1 MNLDL
6 NNLEKNFKENP
17 EPKDYCSGYISYLH
31 ELLDNIQLK
40 EVEKIIDIFLD
51 AKENGKK
58 IFFIGNGG
66 SASTSSHFTEDLAMG
81 TYVEG
86 KKSFK
91 AFSLTDNTAYITAL
105 GNDEGY
111 QKSFLGQLR
120 TLFDPG
126 DIVLGISASGN
137 SPNVLEALKFANEN
151 KGITIGFVGFDGG
164 KMKKICN
171 YVVHIDTKKG
181 EYGCVEDVHL
191 VLVHL
196 ICTYLKY
203 SLKNQL
209 SEKKKFN
216 EIP

>member
-1 MNLDL
+1 M
-6 NNLEKNFKENP
+6 NNLEKIYEGHHD
-17 EPKDYCSGYISYLH
+17 PKGYCTGYISYLH
-31 ELLDNIQLK
+31 DLLDNIQF
-40 EVEKIIDIFLD
+40 EDIEKIIDVFLK
-51 AKENGKK
+51 AKEQGKK

-66 SASTSSHFTEDLAMG
+66 SASTSSHFTEDLSMG
-81 TYVEG
+81 TYAEG
-86 KKSFK
+86 EKPFK

-111 QKSFLGQLR
+111 QKIFLGQLR

-203 SLKNQL
+203 NLKKPTFRK
-209 SEKKKFN
+209 EK
-216 EIP
+216 I